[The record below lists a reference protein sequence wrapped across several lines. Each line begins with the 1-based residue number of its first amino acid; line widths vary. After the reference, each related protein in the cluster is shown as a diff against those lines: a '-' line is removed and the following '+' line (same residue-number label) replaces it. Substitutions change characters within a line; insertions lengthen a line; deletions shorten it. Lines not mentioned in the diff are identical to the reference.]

1 MISIKG
7 LSRDWGH
14 EFSLKKID
22 LKIEKNEYFVL
33 LGPTAAGK
41 TLLLELI
48 AGFYAPDRGEIWIDG
63 VRATHLPPEK
73 RRVGFVYQDYALFP
87 HMTVR
92 DNVEFGLR
100 LKGRLD
106 AEKRAKELMEKF
118 GVSYLAERKPNTLSG
133 GEKQRVAIARALAI
147 DPEVLLLDEPLSAL
161 DRRTQEQTR
170 AELKRVQ
177 EETGITAVHV
187 THNQAEA
194 ILLADRIG
202 LMMEGEL
209 VQVGTAEEVFT
220 RPATRKVAE
229 FLGVAKDDGQES
241 ELEWPKWAG
250 PRPRW

>member
-1 MISIKG
+1 LISIRD
-7 LSRDWGH
+7 LSRDWGR

-22 LKIEKNEYFVL
+22 LKIERSEYFVL

-63 VRATHLPPEK
+63 IEATHLPPEK

-87 HMTVR
+87 HMTVQ

-100 LKGRLD
+100 LRGRLD
-106 AEKRAKELMEKF
+106 AENRAKELMETF
-118 GVSYLAERKPNTLSG
+118 EVSYLAKRKPNTLSG

-161 DRRTQEQTR
+161 DLRTQEQTR

-177 EETGITAVHV
+177 KETGITAVHV
-187 THNQAEA
+187 THNQVEA

-209 VQVGTAEEVFT
+209 VQVGTAEDVFT
-220 RPATRKVAE
+220 RPATREVAE
-229 FLGVAKDDGQES
+229 FLGVSKDKDQGN
-241 ELEWPKWAG
+241 ELKWPKWAG